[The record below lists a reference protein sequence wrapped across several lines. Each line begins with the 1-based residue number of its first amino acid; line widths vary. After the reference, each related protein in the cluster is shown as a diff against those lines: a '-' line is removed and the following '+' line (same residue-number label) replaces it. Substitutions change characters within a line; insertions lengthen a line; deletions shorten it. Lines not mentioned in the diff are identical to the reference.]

1 MTRRNEEPRSA
12 RLPRGPL
19 EITGLA
25 DQDQG
30 YRIDALARRRAQRDA
45 RQALAHLR
53 ELLAMYDAGEIQF
66 DELAYGLGLLG
77 SRLAAAACR
86 GDLAS

>member
-1 MTRRNEEPRSA
+1 
-12 RLPRGPL
+12 
-19 EITGLA
+19 
-25 DQDQG
+25 
-30 YRIDALARRRAQRDA
+30 
-45 RQALAHLR
+45 
-53 ELLAMYDAGEIQF
+53 MYDAGEIQF